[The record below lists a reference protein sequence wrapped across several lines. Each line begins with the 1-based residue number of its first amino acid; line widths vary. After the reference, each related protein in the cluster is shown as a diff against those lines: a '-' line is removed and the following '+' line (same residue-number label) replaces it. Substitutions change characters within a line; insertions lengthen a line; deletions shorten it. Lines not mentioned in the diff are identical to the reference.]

1 MREGQRLSSF
11 VFLWGVMVLFQ
22 KSTQMRIDFISL
34 LVLVACVTFWS
45 NEQLKKPAFRLIHI
59 SGGLAV
65 VLYTAMALIPFGTSW
80 SYQPMVLNL
89 HLMDLSLFEKIGS
102 ASFVRELMAYMTDPA
117 KLDFYRWD
125 YLSLLFFMCLSEILY
140 WMHRLKKM
148 EVFLLVAMVTSAFLW
163 FTYLD
168 VWMVFSC
175 FFIAYAI
182 ERLTRNGKGALFG
195 FVLPLGVAVGALL
208 VTNLTPIVAINQW
221 FSPLTS
227 ETGWLRTNLNL
238 TPNSGGFG
246 LSEMGFYPL
255 ENRLGGPIKLS
266 KEIIFRVKSAKPK
279 IYLRG
284 RVLTRYEN
292 NLWTVKEEKAKTFY
306 PLSGELSEI
315 FTYQIYDLKSRTN
328 SVLVPMTVFS
338 IDIPEDDLRYGKDG
352 TVLYQGNLK
361 SDYKDGFNV
370 SGYEVSYMGPRNL
383 SEYLQLPENYSKK
396 VIDLTEGVI
405 KGAKTDEEKIKLIRK
420 FLINNYQY
428 ALAVSVTPEDRDF
441 VEYFLT
447 ETDTGY
453 CVYFATATAVMAR
466 IAGVPS
472 RYVEGFVTP
481 ETYEA
486 GRDFP
491 VSGERAHAWAEVYY
505 NHRWQVVE
513 STPTFTS
520 LTSFDNEDPK
530 LKSDLLDSELE
541 DLPNKEEGD
550 MAVAMSEETAVE
562 KSSGLSQILW
572 FGPVLVLTLLL
583 LIQLGRFRAY
593 FKGSP
598 KQVGEKYVSL
608 LLLGL
613 VKRFELKDAERL
625 SPREIIKLSDQSAPS
640 LNLMCLVEIVEKSL
654 YDSREITEIELE
666 QLTQTYWQLSKTHFS
681 GMEKLYWFMSIAG
694 KGRIFNGHV
703 RKNSTS

>member
-22 KSTQMRIDFISL
+22 KSTQMRIDFVSL
-34 LVLVACVTFWS
+34 LVLVACVTLWS
-45 NEQLKKPAFRLIHI
+45 HGQLKKPIFRLIHI
-59 SGGLAV
+59 SGVLAV
-65 VLYTAMALIPFGTSW
+65 VLYTVMAIVPLGASW
-80 SYQPMVLNL
+80 PYQPITLNL
-89 HLMDLSLFEKIGS
+89 YLIDQSLFEKNGAS
-102 ASFVRELMAYMTDPA
+102 AFVQEVMAYMTDPA

-125 YLSLLFFMCLSEILY
+125 YLSLLFFMCLSESVY
-140 WMHRLKKM
+140 WMHRFKKV
-148 EVFLLVAMVTSAFLW
+148 EITLLVAMVASAFLW

-168 VWMVFSC
+168 VWVVFSC
-175 FFIAYAI
+175 FFTAYAI
-182 ERLTRNGKGALFG
+182 ERLTKNGKGLLFG
-195 FVLPLGVAVGALL
+195 FVLPLGVAVSALL
-208 VTNLTPIVAINQW
+208 ATNLTPIAAVNQW

-227 ETGWLRTNLNL
+227 ETGWLRTSLNL
-238 TPNSGGFG
+238 SPNSGGFG

-255 ENRLGGPIKLS
+255 DNRLGGPVKLS

-292 NLWTVKEEKAKTFY
+292 NLWTVKEEKPKTFY
-306 PLSGELSEI
+306 PLSGQLSEI

-361 SDYKDGFNV
+361 ADYKKGFNV
-370 SGYEVSYMGPRNL
+370 SGYEVSYMGPKNP
-383 SEYLQLPENYSKK
+383 SEYLQLPQAYSEK
-396 VIDLTEGVI
+396 VTQLTEDVV

-428 ALAVSVTPEDRDF
+428 SLAVSVTPEDRDF

-447 ETDTGY
+447 ETDSGY

-481 ETYEA
+481 EIYEA

-505 NHRWQVVE
+505 NHKWQVVE

-530 LKSDLLDSELE
+530 LKSDLLDAELE
-541 DLPNKEEGD
+541 DLPNKEEDD
-550 MAVAMSEETAVE
+550 MAVAISEE
-562 KSSGLSQILW
+562 SSAKNGYDLSHFLW
-572 FGPVLVLTLLL
+572 LSPVLGLLL
-583 LIQLGRFRAY
+583 LFLLQLGRFKAY

-598 KQVGEKYVSL
+598 KAVGEKYVSL

-613 VKRFELKDAERL
+613 VKKFDLKDAERL

-666 QLTQTYWQLSKTHFS
+666 QLTQTYWQLSKTQFS
-681 GMEKLYWFMSIAG
+681 GIERLYWYMRIAG